1 MFPLSAITLSVA
13 LSSMALAQAPVPL
26 SEELVKWAGP
36 GAAGKGFQAERL
48 DGFMKARLKDPKAAG
63 TAAWKPWLEGLAD
76 GGSPSLKAWALSRLA
91 EAGVE
96 TAYAPLEKAA
106 YAHLKLLRECQEME
120 KEAKLVMDPP
130 PLAETALPG
139 SFRMPPGSPFVAQLE
154 ARILARKEQDVTV
167 PEFAV
172 LAFNTHPGQFP
183 LIRTLATRVSFSP
196 STSENG
202 FLVKESRSLAAGN
215 LNYLNDPRL
224 WLLMDWTAVWGT
236 DAQRLELS
244 KTISP
249 RFVDWYRSLL
259 YWLQLQPLVAGLTLP
274 DPAWESRPMAAP
286 LARGAKTDGLATE
299 ARKALGLEGPL
310 GGAVPAGPLSWF
322 TTASA
327 DLLIGSTGNVRA
339 LRLHPSPWVGN
350 YAAIVGGT
358 VGRWRFPAGRD
369 GRIVQ
374 VVIPFFNF
382 HQAGE
387 REIRAWQN
395 AWLRTVE

>member
-1 MFPLSAITLSVA
+1 MVPSAAIVLTLAMAPLAF
-13 LSSMALAQAPVPL
+13 AQVPVSL
-26 SEELVKWAGP
+26 GDELLKWAGP
-36 GAAGKGFQAERL
+36 GAAAKGFQAERL
-48 DGFMKARLKDPKAAG
+48 EGFLKARAQDPKSGGSA
-63 TAAWKPWLEGLAD
+63 TWKPWLEGLVDA
-76 GGSPSLKAWALSRLA
+76 GSPSLKAWALSRLA

-96 TAYAPLEKAA
+96 SAYAPLEKAA
-106 YAHLKLLRECQEME
+106 YAHLKLLREVQEME
-120 KEAKLVMDPP
+120 KDPKLVLDPP
-130 PLAETALPG
+130 PLGTTALPG
-139 SFRMPPGSPFVAQLE
+139 SFRMPPGSPFLALLE
-154 ARILARKEQDVTV
+154 ARIQARKEQDVTV

-172 LAFNTHPGQFP
+172 LAYNTHPGQFP
-183 LIRTLATRVSFSP
+183 LIRALAAQVSFRP
-196 STSENG
+196 GTSENG

-224 WLLMDWTAVWGT
+224 WLLMDWSAVWGT

-259 YWLQLQPLVAGLTLP
+259 YWMQTQPLVAGRTPP
-274 DPAWESRPMAAP
+274 DPAWEGRPVAAP
-286 LARGAKTDGLATE
+286 LAHGAKTDGPATE
-299 ARKALGLEGPL
+299 ARKAMGLEGPL
-310 GGAVPAGPLSWF
+310 GGAVASSPLSWF

-327 DLLIGSTGNVRA
+327 DLLIGSNGSVRA

-350 YAAIVGGT
+350 YAAILGGT

-374 VVIPFFNF
+374 VVVPFFNF
-382 HQAGE
+382 QQAGE

>member
-1 MFPLSAITLSVA
+1 MFPLTAFTLTVA
-13 LSSMALAQAPVPL
+13 LGSMAFAQAPAPL
-26 SEELVKWAGP
+26 NEELAKWAGP
-36 GAAGKGFQAERL
+36 AAVAKGFQAERL
-48 DGFMKARLKDPKAAG
+48 EGFLKARSADLKTG
-63 TAAWKPWLEGLAD
+63 GSAAWKPWLEALAD
-76 GGSPSLKAWALSRLA
+76 SGSPSLKAWALSRLA

-96 TAYAPLEKAA
+96 TACAPLEKAA
-106 YAHLKLLRECQEME
+106 YAHLKLLREVQEME
-120 KEAKLVMDPP
+120 KDPKLVTDPP
-130 PLAETALPG
+130 PLGATPLPG

-183 LIRTLATRVSFSP
+183 LIRALTAQVSFRP
-196 STSENG
+196 NTSENG

-224 WLLMDWTAVWGT
+224 WLLMDWSAVWAT
-236 DAQRLELS
+236 DAQRSELS
-244 KTISP
+244 KAISP

-259 YWLQLQPLVAGLTLP
+259 YWMQTQPLVAGRMPP
-274 DPAWESRPMAAP
+274 DTAWEGRPVAAP

-310 GGAVPAGPLSWF
+310 GGAVSSSPLSWF

-327 DLLIGSTGNVRA
+327 DLLIGSNGSVRA

-350 YAAIVGGT
+350 YAAILGGT
-358 VGRWRFPAGRD
+358 IGRWRFPAGRD

-374 VVIPFFNF
+374 VVVPFFNF
-382 HQAGE
+382 QQAGE